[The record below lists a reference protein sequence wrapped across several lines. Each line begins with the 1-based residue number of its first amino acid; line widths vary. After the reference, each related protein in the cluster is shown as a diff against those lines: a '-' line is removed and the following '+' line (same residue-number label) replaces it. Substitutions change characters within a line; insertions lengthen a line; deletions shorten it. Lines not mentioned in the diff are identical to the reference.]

1 MLILGQKS
9 YFLGTPSLKFHNR
22 IDIIEHHSFTT
33 KFLLQTYATSDTILM
48 ADILEALYFELQ
60 IRKPSQVK
68 VEAEFM
74 LLEYQNNE
82 KKIILFFDNIW

>member
-1 MLILGQKS
+1 
-9 YFLGTPSLKFHNR
+9 
-22 IDIIEHHSFTT
+22 
-33 KFLLQTYATSDTILM
+33 M

-74 LLEYQNNE
+74 LLEYQNNV
-82 KKIILFFDNIW
+82 KKIQYCLLITFGKSEFTKVRIISFPLKTKVYVHRVQRPTIPKV

>member
-1 MLILGQKS
+1 
-9 YFLGTPSLKFHNR
+9 
-22 IDIIEHHSFTT
+22 
-33 KFLLQTYATSDTILM
+33 M

-74 LLEYQNNE
+74 LLEYQNNV
-82 KKIILFFDNIW
+82 KKYNTYFLLITFGKSELTKVRIISFPLKTKVYVHRVQRPTT

>member
-1 MLILGQKS
+1 MIV
-9 YFLGTPSLKFHNR
+9 YFYLY
-22 IDIIEHHSFTT
+22 EHRSFTT

-74 LLEYQNNE
+74 LLEYKNNVR
-82 KKIILFFDNIW
+82 KYNIVL

>member
-1 MLILGQKS
+1 
-9 YFLGTPSLKFHNR
+9 
-22 IDIIEHHSFTT
+22 
-33 KFLLQTYATSDTILM
+33 M

-74 LLEYQNNE
+74 LLEYQNNV
-82 KKIILFFDNIW
+82 KKYNIFF

>member
-1 MLILGQKS
+1 
-9 YFLGTPSLKFHNR
+9 
-22 IDIIEHHSFTT
+22 
-33 KFLLQTYATSDTILM
+33 M

-74 LLEYQNNE
+74 LLEYQNNVE
-82 KKIILFFDNIW
+82 KYNIYKYITLEETRT